1 MGKNIAQQVR
11 CRRIH
16 YA

>member
-11 CRRIH
+11 YWRIH
-16 YA
+16 YT